1 VDSDN
6 DGKGMNQ
13 TGISPLGLESVDDV
27 ELSIDEAVERI
38 EEIVDVFDQ
47 GDVSLGTGKEL
58 YDEAVV
64 LLEYVEDEASIDGG
78 EVEQVSP

>member
-1 VDSDN
+1 
-6 DGKGMNQ
+6 MNQ